1 MKGGFDIMPDIISI
15 QIPYTLMGEGGVS
28 GIGDIIGGFDATNVL
43 IVTDSGIVK
52 GGLLDKIIS
61 PLQNIGCKFD
71 VFDECQANAPSH
83 VIEECS
89 KRVREGGYDLL
100 IGVGGGSVLD
110 TAKIVSVV
118 ASSGMKVQDLL
129 ISGKGKGKV
138 LPKILV
144 PTTSGTGSEW
154 SEIGMFTDETDGQKK
169 ALRINQFYPNATIV
183 DPEMTLNLPQ
193 RITADTGMDALS
205 HAIEGYVSVRS
216 NIVSDMFAEAAL
228 RLIPENLRLAY
239 AKGHRH
245 MEARRKLAIASS
257 LAMEAGVICGVGLA
271 HYLDGFIVTRAHI
284 SHGAA
289 LSILLPHVME
299 FHLVAAP
306 TKFAK
311 IAALMGEKIEG
322 LSVMDAARKSVDAVR
337 RLIQDLGMTQRLRD
351 VGINDKD
358 IPQIVDDLFMYM
370 LPVIERNNPRLV
382 SREDV
387 TRVLRAAL

>member
-1 MKGGFDIMPDIISI
+1 MSDIISI
-15 QIPYTLMGEGGVS
+15 QIPYTLMGEGSVS
-28 GIGDIIGGFDATNVL
+28 GIGDIIKGFDPTNVL
-43 IVTDSGIVK
+43 IVTDMGIVEA
-52 GGLLDKIIS
+52 GLLDKIRS
-61 PLQNIGCKFD
+61 SLQKIGCKFD
-71 VFDECQANAPSH
+71 VFDGCKPNAPSS

-89 KRVREGGYDLL
+89 KRVKEGGYDLL

-110 TAKIVSVV
+110 TTKIVSVI

-129 ISGKGKGKV
+129 VPGKGGEKV
-138 LPKILV
+138 LPKVLV

-154 SEIGMFTDETDGQKK
+154 SEIGMFTDETDRQKK
-169 ALRINQFYPNATIV
+169 ALRINQLYANAAIV

-205 HAIEGYVSVRS
+205 HAIEGYVSIRS
-216 NIVSDMFAEAAL
+216 NMVSDMFAEAAI

-257 LAMEAGVICGVGLA
+257 LAMETGVICGVGMA

-299 FHLVAAP
+299 FHLVAAS

-311 IAALMGEKIEG
+311 IAELMGEKIDG
-322 LSVMDAARKSVDAVR
+322 LSVMDAARKSIDAVR
-337 RLIQDLGMTQRLRD
+337 RLSQDLGMTQRLSD
-351 VGINDKD
+351 VGISDAD
-358 IPQIVDDLFMYM
+358 IPQIVGDMFKYM
-370 LPVIERNNPRLV
+370 GPMVERSNPRIV

-387 TRVLRAAL
+387 IRVLRSAF